1 LQSVVVDISSGEEHA
16 CQKDSAPEAPE
27 DFLAP
32 ISALVALK
40 DPNPKTL
47 EGPATPVDA
56 LVTVQDL
63 HEPIVPASVVSSF
76 PEGPAVA
83 LSTASLS
90 PKGARLQEPTA
101 ASSAVT
107 PLLKG

>member
-1 LQSVVVDISSGEEHA
+1 VDISNGEEPA
-16 CQKDSAPEAPE
+16 CQKDSTPEALE

-32 ISALVALK
+32 VSALVALQN
-40 DPNPKTL
+40 PNPKAL
-47 EGPATPVDA
+47 EGPAMPVDA
-56 LVTVQDL
+56 PVTIQGL
-63 HEPIVPASVVSSF
+63 HEPIVAASVVSSF
-76 PEGPAVA
+76 PEEPAVA

-90 PKGARLQEPTA
+90 PKGACLQELTA